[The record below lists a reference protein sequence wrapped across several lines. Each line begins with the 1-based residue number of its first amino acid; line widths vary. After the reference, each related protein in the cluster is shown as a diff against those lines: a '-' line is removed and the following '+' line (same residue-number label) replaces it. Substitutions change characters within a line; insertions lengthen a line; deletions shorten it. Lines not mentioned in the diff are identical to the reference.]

1 MSAGTDP
8 AGGASA
14 ARVHS
19 EEMAAEAELESGRPP
34 DADGSPPASP
44 GGAPPA
50 TTRRSAW
57 STAEV
62 RYSYLVAVT
71 ATVFALDQASKAVV
85 MSNMQLGDVIPL
97 VPPVLDFHYITN
109 RGVAFGLFSHFGD
122 VFIPVALV
130 IMLVILAFYRTLR
143 GPRLLLRTALAL
155 QLGGALGNLLDR
167 LRFGAVIDFLDFH
180 IPAINFYFPVFNLA
194 DSAIVLGVGIL
205 LVCLTFQGEE

>member
-1 MSAGTDP
+1 
-8 AGGASA
+8 
-14 ARVHS
+14 
-19 EEMAAEAELESGRPP
+19 MAAEAELESGRPAG
-34 DADGSPPASP
+34 ADGPPPPPPAP
-44 GGAPPA
+44 PDGVPPA
-50 TTRRSAW
+50 TTRPSAW

-71 ATVFALDQASKAVV
+71 ATVFAVDQASKAVV

-97 VPPVLDFHYITN
+97 VPPVLDLHYITN
-109 RGVAFGLFSHFGD
+109 RGVAFGLFSRFGD
-122 VFIPVALV
+122 VFIPVAVV
-130 IMLVILAFYRTLR
+130 IMLVILGFYRTLR

-167 LRFGAVIDFLDFH
+167 LRFGAVVDFLDFH